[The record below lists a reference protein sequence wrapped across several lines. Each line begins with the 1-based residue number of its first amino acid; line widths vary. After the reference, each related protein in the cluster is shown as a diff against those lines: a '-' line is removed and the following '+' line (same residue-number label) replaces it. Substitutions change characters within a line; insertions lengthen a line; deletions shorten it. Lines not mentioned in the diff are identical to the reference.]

1 MGLREDLG
9 TAGQQLHDMGNSTNF
24 KSHLVLGDKG
34 HLSQTD
40 MDAIHQHF
48 EAIVQILGRAG
59 LDKVHMMQ
67 FFDGLIQNWWI
78 DVSVRVVQTIVEWL
92 PI

>member
-1 MGLREDLG
+1 MDVTKVFPNTPVMRKD
-9 TAGQQLHDMGNSTNF
+9 S
-24 KSHLVLGDKG
+24 LVWGPEE
-34 HLSQTD
+34 HLSKAD
-40 MDAIHQHF
+40 AEAIHQHF
-48 EAIVQILGRAG
+48 EAIIQILGRAG